1 MKDKTITQ
9 QLHMLNKKG
18 PEQLSPEIANFL
30 RKNATENKE
39 SADYVLSSLLT
50 RFEKR
55 TKVDNSG
62 TNYLIDETH
71 EGIKK
76 GLSHNDIKKIVERAL
91 YQYTV
96 NSGSPKELELT
107 TLNPDDHNKFS
118 QTDESKRPET
128 LKKLDELLKYCRQN
142 V

>member
-1 MKDKTITQ
+1 M
-9 QLHMLNKKG
+9 LHERG

-39 SADYVLSSLLT
+39 SAEYVLSSLLK

-71 EGIKK
+71 KGIKK
-76 GLSHNDIKKIVERAL
+76 GLSHNDIKKIVESAL

-118 QTDESKRPET
+118 QTEENKRPET
-128 LKKLDELLKYCRQN
+128 LKKLDELLKYCRKN